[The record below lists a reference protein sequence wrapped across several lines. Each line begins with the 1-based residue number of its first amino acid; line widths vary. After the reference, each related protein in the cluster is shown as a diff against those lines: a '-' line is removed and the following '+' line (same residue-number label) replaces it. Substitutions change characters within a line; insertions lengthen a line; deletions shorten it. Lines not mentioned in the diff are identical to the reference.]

1 MALQQFV
8 LLPREGLR
16 ATDPSSQAVLMSLPF
31 VSSPEP
37 PLLAELP
44 IAPGGTVRVHDTVE
58 RGGPQLVE
66 MDATAAQVLNA
77 QAGPVRAFGDDLR
90 VA

>member
-1 MALQQFV
+1 
-8 LLPREGLR
+8 
-16 ATDPSSQAVLMSLPF
+16 MSLPF

-44 IAPGGTVRVHDTVE
+44 IAPGGTVRVLDTVE

-66 MDATAAQVLNA
+66 MDAMAAQVLNA
-77 QAGPVRAFGDDLR
+77 QPGPVRALSVTTYELPEPMSCR
-90 VA
+90 TPMPSYRPPVAP